1 MGSTAARGSHFESL
15 AGKYL
20 RKKGYRLVERN
31 FRFGHK
37 EIDIIALD
45 GETVVFVEVK
55 GRTSR
60 EFGLPGESVSRRKMR
75 HIVKTAE
82 AYLSRRKMWNRP
94 CRFDVVCVT
103 LVENREAKFEHIRN
117 AFEA

>member
-1 MGSTAARGSHFESL
+1 MGSTSARGARFESL
-15 AGKYL
+15 ASTYL
-20 RKKGYRLVERN
+20 EKNGLRIVERN

-55 GRTSR
+55 GRTGSG
-60 EFGLPGESVSRRKMR
+60 FGSPGESVTRAKMR
-75 HIVKTAE
+75 NIMKVAE
-82 AYLSRRKMWNRP
+82 AYLLRREMANRP
-94 CRFDVVCVT
+94 CRFDVVCVS
-103 LVENREAKFEHIRN
+103 LDDNRDARFEHIRN